1 LYLCHFSKYTCGGN
15 SVGFESIHEL
25 SQIYFDPSQQ
35 LTLVDPRIHSP
46 VDFHFCKE
54 FAHQSTS
61 LWFQM
66 SQQGFSIKE
75 SHVWTLNNLGSNC
88 TFKFILQELVGE
100 FRQAL
105 RLSHENENYFEKFVA
120 FF

>member
-1 LYLCHFSKYTCGGN
+1 MGN
-15 SVGFESIHEL
+15 SVGFESTHEL
-25 SQIYFDPSQQ
+25 SQIYFDPSQP

-46 VDFHFCKE
+46 LDLHFRKE

-61 LWFQM
+61 LRFQI

-75 SHVWTLNNLGSNC
+75 SHVWALNNLGSNC
-88 TFKFILQELVGE
+88 TSKFILQELVGE

-105 RLSHENENYFEKFVA
+105 TLFHENENYFKKFVA
-120 FF
+120 FS